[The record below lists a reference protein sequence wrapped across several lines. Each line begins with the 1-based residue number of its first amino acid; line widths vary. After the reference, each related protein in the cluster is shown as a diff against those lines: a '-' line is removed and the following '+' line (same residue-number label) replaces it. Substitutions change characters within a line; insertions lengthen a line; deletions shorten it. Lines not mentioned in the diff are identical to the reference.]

1 MDVREFLASFKPGFD
16 PVPVTEK
23 IRSGLAALAGILL
36 LGLAL
41 HFWPPHGYPLI
52 MLASMA
58 AAAVL
63 LYAVPHSPM
72 AQPWPLIGGNLL
84 SALVGWTCS
93 LFIPD
98 PVWAGACA
106 VGVAISVMHLMHCL
120 HPPGAAT
127 ALIMVLN
134 GAQFH
139 EHGGLWTAGVVA
151 ANAVFSL
158 LLALAINNLI
168 PGRHYPARRGPHVR
182 PPGIT
187 CELTREDL
195 EWALTKMDSVID
207 VSEDDL
213 IDIYLAAAGRAKAR
227 LAK

>member
-1 MDVREFLASFKPGFD
+1 MGVKEFLVSFKPGFD
-16 PVPVTEK
+16 PVSVTEK
-23 IRSGLAALAGILL
+23 IRSGLAALTGILL

-41 HFWPPHGYPLI
+41 RFWPQHGYPLI

-63 LYAVPHSPM
+63 LYAAPHSPM

-84 SALVGWTCS
+84 SALIGWSCS
-93 LFIPD
+93 LAIPD

-106 VGVAISVMHLMHCL
+106 VGAAVTAMHLAHCL

-134 GAQFH
+134 ATQFH
-139 EHGGLWTAGVVA
+139 EHGWLWTAGVVL
-151 ANAVFSL
+151 ANALFSL
-158 LLALAINNLI
+158 VLALAINNLI
-168 PGRHYPARRGPHVR
+168 PGRHYPLRRGPHVR
-182 PPGIT
+182 PPGIS
-187 CELTREDL
+187 CELKREDI
-195 EWALTKMDSVID
+195 EWALRQMDGVID

-213 IDIYLAAAGRAKAR
+213 IDIYLMAAGRAKAR